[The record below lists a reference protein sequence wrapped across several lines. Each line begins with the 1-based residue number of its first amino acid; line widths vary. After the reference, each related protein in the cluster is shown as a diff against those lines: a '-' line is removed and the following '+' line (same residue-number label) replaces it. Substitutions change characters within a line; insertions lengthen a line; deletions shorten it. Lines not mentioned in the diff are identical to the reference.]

1 MLMKN
6 LDGGFTEFREI
17 TEEEKQMFD
26 KVMESIVGMVQIP
39 LAVATQVVAGVN
51 YTFLCNAK
59 LLVPH
64 ATPQNDLVTIY
75 KPLQG
80 EPMVTS
86 IRPIDILKI
95 M

>member
-26 KVMESIVGMVQIP
+26 KVMKGIVGMVQIP
-39 LAVATQVVAGVN
+39 LAVATKVVAGVN

-59 LLVPH
+59 ILVSH

-75 KPLQG
+75 KPLEG

-86 IRPIDILKI
+86 IRQIDILKV